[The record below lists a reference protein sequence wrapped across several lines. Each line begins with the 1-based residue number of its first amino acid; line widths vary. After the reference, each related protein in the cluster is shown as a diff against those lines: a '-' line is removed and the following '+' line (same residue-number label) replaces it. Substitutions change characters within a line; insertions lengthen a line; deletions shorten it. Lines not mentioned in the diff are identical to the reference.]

1 MPPKKEAKEKQ
12 VKGDEAEEMVL
23 NYMKEM
29 DRPYASA
36 DVVANLKNKVPKTAA
51 VKILAT
57 LAEKDQLTV
66 KTYGKQLLYLYNQS
80 LLSVLDKE
88 ELSSLDGQIKNVQS
102 QLEERKKS
110 LRHLQY
116 EHSSKTALPKT
127 VELAK
132 EIGRVKSENET
143 TLSALVPFRGE
154 PGGQSTITPMSAED
168 IQRIDKD
175 FIRWRKDWVDR
186 RKIYKD
192 LISQLVEFGQVS
204 NITEFEEELGV
215 YKDDQIAAEV
225 EQGEFC
231 KPPIVNRPRPK
242 LSSAKVHNSSLK
254 RASSAAGVVVEDG
267 KKKKMKKV

>member
-1 MPPKKEAKEKQ
+1 
-12 VKGDEAEEMVL
+12 MVL
-23 NYMKEM
+23 NYMKEVCL
-29 DRPYASA
+29 RFTSA
-36 DVVANLKNKVPKTAA
+36 VANTMMHDENRWTDH
-51 VKILAT
+51 T
-57 LAEKDQLTV
+57 H
-66 KTYGKQLLYLYNQS
+66 QS

-116 EHSSKTALPKT
+116 ELSSKTALPKT

-132 EIGRVKSENET
+132 EIGRVKSENEI

-186 RKIYKD
+186 RKIYKESVCNC
-192 LISQLVEFGQVS
+192 I
-204 NITEFEEELGV
+204 
-215 YKDDQIAAEV
+215 
-225 EQGEFC
+225 
-231 KPPIVNRPRPK
+231 
-242 LSSAKVHNSSLK
+242 
-254 RASSAAGVVVEDG
+254 
-267 KKKKMKKV
+267 